1 MTEPTERAGTT
12 YMQIEFATIAL
23 TLAVAAV
30 WIGLILIGLQMG

>member
-1 MTEPTERAGTT
+1 MNRPYRVSGET

-30 WIGLILIGLQMG
+30 WIGLILIALLMG

>member
-1 MTEPTERAGTT
+1 LGFDARDIQAGER

-30 WIGLILIGLQMG
+30 WIGLILIGL